1 MNGSVHDAVAGF
13 LTTTAYH
20 RCLVLVHTDIRRLE
34 AVVNELRTGY
44 GWPRLNV
51 GRELAAFLLSDS
63 PGPKRA
69 DAARR
74 WLETSLASA
83 APGPILLS
91 DIDLL
96 FEPTLHLDVLTL
108 LRQASRTTR
117 LVVAWP
123 GTFENGTLA
132 YAVPEHHH
140 YRTWLRPEVRIVTLD

>member
-1 MNGSVHDAVAGF
+1 MDTQVHEAVARF
-13 LTTTAYH
+13 LLADAYH
-20 RCLVLVHTDIRRLE
+20 QCLLLVHADVQRLE
-34 AVVNELRTGY
+34 AVANELETKY
-44 GWPRLNV
+44 GWPRSHIS
-51 GRELAAFLLSDS
+51 RELAAFLLSNS
-63 PGPKRA
+63 PGQRS

-83 APGPILLS
+83 APGPVLLS

-123 GTFENGTLA
+123 GAFENGTLA

-140 YRTWLRPEVRIVTLD
+140 YRTWLRPEVSIVTLD